1 MKKLYINPGHSD
13 RDPGAVGYET
23 ERGLN
28 VKVSDF
34 MRAYLLENFL
44 CEVKSNPGTV
54 GDLSAVCKEANDWG
68 ADLFV
73 SIHFNAGGGDG
84 YECYVYSEA
93 RRPLGEIFEK
103 QVKAIGQNSRGVKV
117 KSGFIVLNSTN
128 MPAILNEGAFVD
140 TKKDIEDW
148 NEDAELKKLGI
159 AYAKACAEYLKLEP
173 KAAPVAPAAPETVTV
188 KMEVLKKGSAGDQVE
203 TLQRIL
209 KSYGYDLGSTC
220 PFYGDFGSKTDA
232 AVRSYQ
238 KKNGMTVDGIVGEK
252 TWKKLLGVSP

>member
-1 MKKLYINPGHSD
+1 MKPLIYTNPGHSD
-13 RDPGAVGYET
+13 RDPGAVSYEQ
-23 ERGLN
+23 ERRLN
-28 VKVSDF
+28 VSVTNH
-34 MRAYLLENFL
+34 MNAYLLANYE
-44 CEVKSNPGTV
+44 CEVKSNPGNV
-54 GDLSAVCKEANDWG
+54 SDLSVICAEANKLG
-68 ADLFV
+68 AALFV
-73 SIHFNAGGGDG
+73 SNHFNAGGGDG

-140 TKKDIEDW
+140 NKKDIEDW

-159 AYAKACAEYLKLEP
+159 AYAKAAAEFLKLEK

-188 KMEVLKKGSAGDQVE
+188 KMAVLKKGSTGEQVKV
-203 TLQRIL
+203 LQRLL
-209 KSYGYDLGSTC
+209 KGLGYNLGLVN
-220 PFYGDFGSKTDA
+220 PFDGNFGSKTDT

-238 KKNGMTVDGIVGEK
+238 KSNGLTVDGIVGEK
-252 TWKKLLGVSP
+252 TWKSLLGIK